1 MNADFSKGVIPVI
14 VQDFNSGDVL
24 MLGYADEIAY
34 ELTITTGFVHFYS
47 RSRKTLWKK
56 GETSGNVLVV
66 KELYLDCDGD
76 TMLVKAIPAGPT
88 CHTGSRTC
96 FFTKI
101 I

>member
-56 GETSGNVLVV
+56 GETSGNILKV
-66 KELYLDCDGD
+66 KELYLDCDSD
-76 TMLVKAIPAGPT
+76 TVLIKALPEGPT
-88 CHTGSRTC
+88 CHTGENSC
-96 FFTKI
+96 FFNQI
-101 I
+101 V